1 MTRERVPRTEASRR
15 FQPGLIAALL
25 LAPVAAFTGS
35 ACALFLVSLD
45 AITRLRFANP
55 WLLFLLPA
63 AGWAIARI
71 YQSHG
76 NGSEA
81 GTRLLLAEIDS
92 PPPPP
97 ARSRVPRRM
106 APLILLSTLAT
117 HLFGGSA
124 GREGTAVQMGGGVAA
139 TFLHPFRL
147 HSDGA
152 RLLIL
157 GGIAAG
163 FGGVFGTPLAG
174 AVFALEAARSARLW
188 QALPLLAGAAWIADA
203 VCHGWGVSHTQYALK
218 PETASALVSM
228 PAGLRLLGMAT
239 LAGVAFGLAARVYLG
254 LSEGCALVLKRAFPA
269 PGLRAA
275 AGGCVLIA
283 LFWVAGTPDY
293 LGLGV
298 LQQSPDSLTLP
309 GFFQSPEVH
318 PWSWLWKM
326 LFTVVTLGAGFRG
339 GEVTPLFFIG
349 AALGNA
355 LSGILSSPSDLLAG
369 LGFVTLFGA
378 AAKTPFACWV
388 MGMELLGPR
397 YAPWLA
403 AACLGAF
410 LSSGKRALYHPV
422 APKRA

>member
-1 MTRERVPRTEASRR
+1 
-15 FQPGLIAALL
+15 
-25 LAPVAAFTGS
+25 
-35 ACALFLVSLD
+35 
-45 AITRLRFANP
+45 
-55 WLLFLLPA
+55 
-63 AGWAIARI
+63 
-71 YQSHG
+71 
-76 NGSEA
+76 
-81 GTRLLLAEIDS
+81 
-92 PPPPP
+92 
-97 ARSRVPRRM
+97 
-106 APLILLSTLAT
+106 
-117 HLFGGSA
+117 
-124 GREGTAVQMGGGVAA
+124 
-139 TFLHPFRL
+139 
-147 HSDGA
+147 
-152 RLLIL
+152 
-157 GGIAAG
+157 
-163 FGGVFGTPLAG
+163 
-174 AVFALEAARSARLW
+174 
-188 QALPLLAGAAWIADA
+188 
-203 VCHGWGVSHTQYALK
+203 
-218 PETASALVSM
+218 
-228 PAGLRLLGMAT
+228 MAT

-422 APKRA
+422 VPKRA